1 MALKFFKPEPT
12 TDVLLSL
19 KNQEVHVMTSV
30 ISSAALKPSYTPS
43 SATSVSLTGPQR
55 VDGDGD
61 HGQEPSVSTTS
72 AQSKA
77 LSSSATLGTIVN
89 THA

>member
-1 MALKFFKPEPT
+1 
-12 TDVLLSL
+12 
-19 KNQEVHVMTSV
+19 MTSV
-30 ISSAALKPSYTPS
+30 ISSAALKPAYTPS
-43 SATSVSLTGPQR
+43 SATSVTPSSPKR
-55 VDGDGD
+55 ADSDGD

-72 AQSKA
+72 AQSKV